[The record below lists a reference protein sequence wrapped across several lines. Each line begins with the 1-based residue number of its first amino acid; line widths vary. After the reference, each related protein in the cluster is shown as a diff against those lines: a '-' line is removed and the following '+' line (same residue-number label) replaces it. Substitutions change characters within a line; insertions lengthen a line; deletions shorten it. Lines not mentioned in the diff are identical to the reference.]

1 MNQDEFG
8 LRVRQAL
15 NDGAERLDYRT
26 VLRLEQARSRALARQ
41 RRVGPATVRLP
52 ALQLAT
58 AAGGP
63 TAAGGSGR
71 WGWLRGAGLV
81 APLVALAV
89 GFVAIS
95 QWQEEIEIR
104 RLAALDLAVL
114 LDEGPLD
121 AYADQGFGE
130 LLQAERPAERR

>member
-26 VLRLEQARSRALARQ
+26 VLRLEQARSRALAGQ
-41 RRVGPATVRLP
+41 RRAGPVTVRLP
-52 ALQLAT
+52 ALQLAST
-58 AAGGP
+58 AGGTLAAGG
-63 TAAGGSGR
+63 GR

-81 APLVALAV
+81 APLLALAV

-95 QWQEEIEIR
+95 QWQEESEIR
-104 RLAALDLAVL
+104 RLAAIDLAVL

-121 AYADQGFGE
+121 AYADRGFGE
-130 LLQAERPAERR
+130 LLQAEGWAER

>member
-8 LRVRQAL
+8 LRVRQVL

-41 RRVGPATVRLP
+41 RRAGPATVRLP
-52 ALQLAT
+52 ALQLAS
-58 AAGGP
+58 ANIAPPVGG
-63 TAAGGSGR
+63 G

-81 APLVALAV
+81 APLVALAI

-95 QWQEEIEIR
+95 HWQEQREIE
-104 RLAALDLAVL
+104 RLAALDFAVL
-114 LDEGPLD
+114 LDDGPLD
-121 AYADQGFGE
+121 AYADKSFGV
-130 LLQAERPAERR
+130 LLQAEKRTDR

>member
-1 MNQDEFG
+1 MNQDELGF
-8 LRVRQAL
+8 RVRQAL

-41 RRVGPATVRLP
+41 RRAGPATVRLP
-52 ALQLAT
+52 ALQLA
-58 AAGGP
+58 AAAPLGDGGR
-63 TAAGGSGR
+63 S

-81 APLVALAV
+81 APLVALAI

-95 QWQEEIEIR
+95 QWQEDREIE
-104 RLAALDLAVL
+104 RLAALDFAVL

-121 AYADQGFGE
+121 AYADRGFGL
-130 LLQAERPAERR
+130 LLQAEKRTDR